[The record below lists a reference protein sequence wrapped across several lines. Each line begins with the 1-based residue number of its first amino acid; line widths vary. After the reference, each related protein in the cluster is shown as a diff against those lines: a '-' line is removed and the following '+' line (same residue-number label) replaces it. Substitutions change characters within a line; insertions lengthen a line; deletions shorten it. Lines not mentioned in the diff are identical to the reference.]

1 MAPKLLLAEDH
12 DENRR
17 IVRRRLEKQGYAVIE
32 ARNGAEAVTKAREN
46 SPDLIIMDL
55 SMPELDGIEAWRMIC
70 DLMETPPPV
79 IALTATVI
87 QDVRLNCADLG
98 FQAFLT
104 KPVDFQNLV
113 ETIEN
118 VRRRPQIAA

>member
-12 DENRR
+12 DDNRR
-17 IVRRRLEKQGYAVIE
+17 IVRRRLEKHGYAVIE
-32 ARNGAEAVTKAREN
+32 ARDGAEAVAKARETA
-46 SPDLIIMDL
+46 PDLIIMDL

-87 QDVRLNCADLG
+87 QDVRLNCAEMG
-98 FQAFLT
+98 FKAFLT
-104 KPVDFQNLV
+104 KPVEFQTLV
-113 ETIEN
+113 ETIEK
-118 VRRRPQIAA
+118 VRRRAPIAA